1 MTKAREADASLAEDA
16 NELAGQYRRY
26 FPQQADAFM
35 YDVQDGN
42 SYTVSCSGMRESTT
56 VRTLK

>member
-1 MTKAREADASLAEDA
+1 MSKAREADPSLASEAD
-16 NELAGQYRRY
+16 NLAGQYRRY

-35 YDVQDGN
+35 YDVQDGQA
-42 SYTVSCSGMRESTT
+42 YTAGCGGLRETTT

>member
-1 MTKAREADASLAEDA
+1 MNKAASADPSLASEA
-16 NELAGQYRRY
+16 NELSAQYRRY

-42 SYTVSCSGMRESTT
+42 GYTVSCGGMRESTT